1 MKAQP
6 SVEKIL
12 NFKII
17 CNEKNYSKFN
27 NPSLPPPTPPLL
39 HYPTLKKIHNLPEPS
54 VSSRLLS
61 HPQFTSSRVPLL
73 LI

>member
-6 SVEKIL
+6 SVEKKF

-27 NPSLPPPTPPLL
+27 NPSVPPNPTPLA
-39 HYPTLKKIHNLPEPS
+39 LPY
-54 VSSRLLS
+54 
-61 HPQFTSSRVPLL
+61 T
-73 LI
+73 